1 MNCASRVKLVG
12 NFAEPPL
19 SDAVAVAKQL
29 AEINRI
35 RRITFKSYPGMEH
48 VAVKVLLHIFLEQ
61 GARTVAEVAA
71 IPDEICIRVATVQR
85 YLHFLKAAGLLEIEK
100 SATGQITRASLTS
113 DANDVMNRYLNAIA
127 GLLSQRLE
135 GHR

>member
-48 VAVKVLLHIFLEQ
+48 VAVKVLLHIFLVQ
-61 GARTVAEVAA
+61 GPRSGADMAA

-85 YLHFLKAAGLLEIEK
+85 YLHYLKASGLLEIVKDE
-100 SATGQITRASLTS
+100 TGQIVRASLTS

-127 GLLSQRLE
+127 GLLSPRIE
-135 GHR
+135 DHR